1 MVTWGD
7 SCQGGD
13 SSRVTEQ
20 LRGVVALHSTRRAFA
35 ALKDTGEV
43 VTWGTAT
50 EGGGS
55 FMVSWQL
62 LTVVSCRGVRS
73 LGAFETSECELFFCK
88 IVPKKTWKDI

>member
-62 LTVVSCRGVRS
+62 LTLWVAGGSG
-73 LGAFETSECELFFCK
+73 LW
-88 IVPKKTWKDI
+88 VPLRLQSVNFSFAR